1 VNTMKKTAKKV
12 VLAYSGGLD
21 TSIIVPWL
29 KENYGCEVIA
39 CVIDVGQVDDFE
51 KVRKKAIA
59 SGASKVYVMDKRS
72 EFVTDYIFPML
83 KSGALYEG
91 KYHMGTSIAR
101 PIIAATQVA
110 VALKE
115 GADAVS
121 HGATGKGNDQV
132 RFELTYKA
140 LAPQLK
146 IIAPWREWNIK
157 SRTEAIDYANAHG
170 IPVTATK
177 KKPYS
182 EDENLWHIS
191 HEGGILED
199 PSKEPGSGILSRINP
214 VEKAPNKPE
223 YVRIDFVKG
232 VPVGVNGKKTAPLAI
247 VEKLNKIGGK
257 HGIGFVDM
265 VENRLVGIKSRGLYE
280 TPGGTILYTAHR
292 ELEEI
297 TMDGDSFRYKQLVAL
312 KFGELIYNG
321 MWFAPLRLALSA
333 FIDKTQETVTG
344 TVKLKLYKG
353 NIKIAGKTSPYSM
366 YSEAL
371 ATFEKEEIYNQ
382 KDAEGFINLY
392 GLQLKMFNQV
402 RRKTRGK

>member
-1 VNTMKKTAKKV
+1 MKKTVKKV

-39 CVIDVGQVDDFE
+39 CVVNVGQADDFE
-51 KVRKKAIA
+51 KTAKKAKA
-59 SGASKVYVMDKRS
+59 SGASKVYVLDKRA
-72 EFVTDYIFPML
+72 EFVTDYIYPML

-91 KYHMGTSIAR
+91 KYFLGTSIAR
-101 PIIAATQVA
+101 PLIAKTQVD
-110 VALKE
+110 VAIKE

-132 RFELTYKA
+132 RFELAYKA
-140 LAPQLK
+140 LAPHLK

-157 SRTEAIDYANAHG
+157 SRTQAIEYARAHG
-170 IPVTATK
+170 IPVSATK

-182 EDENLWHIS
+182 EDDNLWHIS

-199 PSKEPGSGILSRINP
+199 PAKEPSGDILSRINTP
-214 VEKAPNKPE
+214 ERAPGTPE
-223 YVRIDFVKG
+223 YVKIDFVKG
-232 VPVGVNGKKTAPLAI
+232 VPAGVNGKKMPPLAI
-247 VEKLNKIGGK
+247 VEKLNKLGGK
-257 HGIGFVDM
+257 HSIGFVDM

-297 TMDGDSFRYKQLVAL
+297 TMDGDSFRYKQMVAL
-312 KFGELIYNG
+312 KFGEMIYNG
-321 MWFAPLRLALSA
+321 MWFAPLRSALSA
-333 FIDKTQETVTG
+333 FIDKTQEMVTG
-344 TVKLKLYKG
+344 SVRLKLYKG
-353 NIKIAGKTSPYSM
+353 SIRVAGKTSPYSM

-371 ATFEKEEIYNQ
+371 ATFEKEEVYNQ

-392 GLQLKMFNQV
+392 GLQLKMSGQV
-402 RRKTRGK
+402 RRKGGK

>member
-1 VNTMKKTAKKV
+1 MKKTAKKV

-39 CVIDVGQVDDFE
+39 CVVNVGQADDFE
-51 KVRKKAIA
+51 KVAKKAKA

-101 PIIAATQVA
+101 PIIAKTQVE
-110 VALKE
+110 VALIE

-140 LAPQLK
+140 LAPHLT

-157 SRTEAIDYANAHG
+157 SRTQAIDYAKAHG
-170 IPVTATK
+170 IPVSATK

-182 EDENLWHIS
+182 EDDNLWHIS

-199 PSKEPGSGILSRINP
+199 PSKEPYADILSKINT
-214 VEKAPNKPE
+214 VEKAPGRVE
-223 YVRIDFVKG
+223 YVKIDFVKG
-232 VPVGVNGKKTAPLAI
+232 MPTGINGKKMAPLKL
-247 VEKLNKIGGK
+247 VEKLNKLGGK

-280 TPGGTILYTAHR
+280 TPGGTLLYMAHR

-297 TMDGDSFRYKQLVAL
+297 TTDRDTFQYKQMVAL

-344 TVKLKLYKG
+344 SVRLKLYKG
-353 NIKIAGKTSPYSM
+353 NIIVAGKTSPYSM

-371 ATFEKEEIYNQ
+371 ATFEKEEVYNQ

-392 GLQLKMFNQV
+392 GLQLKIFNQIK
-402 RRKTRGK
+402 RKKTQNP

>member
-1 VNTMKKTAKKV
+1 MKRTAKKV

-39 CVIDVGQVDDFE
+39 CVIDIGQAEDFE
-51 KVRKKAIA
+51 KVKKKAVA
-59 SGASKVYVMDKRS
+59 SGASKVFVVDKKK
-72 EFVTDYIFPML
+72 EFITDYIFPML

-101 PIIAATQVA
+101 PIIAATQVET
-110 VALKE
+110 ALKE

-157 SRTEAIDYANAHG
+157 SRTQAIDYANAHN
-170 IPVTATK
+170 IPVSATK

-182 EDENLWHIS
+182 EDDNLWHIS

-199 PSKEPGSGILSRINP
+199 PAKEPGSGILSKINP
-214 VEKAPNKPE
+214 VEKAPDKGE
-223 YVRIDFVKG
+223 YVRIAFKKG
-232 VPVGVNGKKTAPLAI
+232 VPVGINGKKMPALAI
-247 VEKLNKIGGK
+247 VEKLNAIGGK

-280 TPGGTILYTAHR
+280 TPGGTILHAAHG

-297 TMDGDSFRYKQLVAL
+297 TLDGDTFRYKQLVAL
-312 KFGELIYNG
+312 KFAEMIYNG
-321 MWFAPLRLALSA
+321 MWFAPLRYALSA

-344 TVKLKLYKG
+344 AVKLKLYKG

-371 ATFEKEEIYNQ
+371 ATFEKEEVYNQ

-392 GLQLKMFNQV
+392 GLQLKIFNQIK
-402 RRKTRGK
+402 RKK

>member
-1 VNTMKKTAKKV
+1 MKKIAKKV

-29 KENYGCEVIA
+29 KETYGCEVIA
-39 CVIDVGQVDDFE
+39 CVVNVGQVDDFE
-51 KVRKKAIA
+51 KVRKKAKA
-59 SGASKVYVMDKRS
+59 SGASKVYIMDKRS

-101 PIIAATQVA
+101 PIIAKTQVD
-110 VALKE
+110 VAEKE

-140 LAPQLK
+140 LAPHLK

-157 SRTEAIDYANAHG
+157 SRTQAMDYAKAHG
-170 IPVTATK
+170 IPVSATK

-182 EDENLWHIS
+182 EDDNLWHIS

-199 PSKEPGSGILSRINP
+199 PSKEPSGDILSRIST
-214 VEKAPNKPE
+214 VEAAPGRPG
-223 YVRIDFVKG
+223 YVKIDFLKG
-232 VPVGVNGKKTAPLAI
+232 VPVAVNGRKMPALAI
-247 VEKLNKIGGK
+247 VEKLNRIGGK

-280 TPGGTILYTAHR
+280 TPGGTILHTAHR

-297 TMDGDSFRYKQLVAL
+297 TMDRDSFHYKQLVAL
-312 KFGELIYNG
+312 KFGELVYNG
-321 MWFAPLRLALSA
+321 MWFAPLRYALSA

-344 TVKLKLYKG
+344 SVKLKLYKG
-353 NIKIAGKTSPYSM
+353 NIIPAGKVSPYSM

-402 RRKTRGK
+402 KRKKK